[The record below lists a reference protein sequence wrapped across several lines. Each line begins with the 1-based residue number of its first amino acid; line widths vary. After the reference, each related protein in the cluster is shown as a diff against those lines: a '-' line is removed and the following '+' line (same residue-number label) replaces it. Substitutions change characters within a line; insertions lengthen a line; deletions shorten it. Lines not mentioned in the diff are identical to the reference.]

1 MSAQESRAVHAA
13 VLTLAGRAIGFGW
26 ALALIHAIGVDEY
39 GAFASGLAAGAVISV
54 PIDAYFLVRAPR
66 VSDEEFRQDRAT
78 RTLLALV
85 LIIAGLVALPFAPI
99 VGLALG
105 VPGATIMLS
114 AATSQAIRDGHPERA
129 GRAELLRQVLSVSLG
144 VLVVSLLGHDE
155 LGWIVPAYLL
165 GYLPVV
171 LLTLRH
177 LRTARPARP
186 DLSRRSGF
194 IVLDA
199 VGGALYLSGDIVL
212 VGLVADHAAAGRYA
226 IGAMIVTTV
235 AAIGMNYGATFH
247 ERLRAAG
254 GAWQAGPPRLHVV
267 AAASACGL
275 LLLGGALIVGR
286 LPIDGDLGPTLV
298 AFSPVAATRFVSAV
312 LTTLLVLSSTDGGR
326 LAVTVVA
333 LVVKAASIL
342 VFAGVLDGGARGA
355 ALGYLLGDLV
365 MIAGA
370 LALVRRKAPAS

>member
-105 VPGATIMLS
+105 VPGATMMLS

-144 VLVVSLLGHDE
+144 ALVVSLLGHDE

-177 LRTARPARP
+177 LRIGPAGPARP
-186 DLSRRSGF
+186 
-194 IVLDA
+194 VPA
-199 VGGALYLSGDIVL
+199 
-212 VGLVADHAAAGRYA
+212 
-226 IGAMIVTTV
+226 
-235 AAIGMNYGATFH
+235 
-247 ERLRAAG
+247 
-254 GAWQAGPPRLHVV
+254 
-267 AAASACGL
+267 AAASSCSTRS
-275 LLLGGALIVGR
+275 GARSTSPGTSCWWGWSRTTR
-286 LPIDGDLGPTLV
+286 LPG
-298 AFSPVAATRFVSAV
+298 ATRS
-312 LTTLLVLSSTDGGR
+312 G
-326 LAVTVVA
+326 
-333 LVVKAASIL
+333 
-342 VFAGVLDGGARGA
+342 
-355 ALGYLLGDLV
+355 
-365 MIAGA
+365 
-370 LALVRRKAPAS
+370 P